1 MSLIVESLVKIY
13 GQQHAVDGI
22 SFVANEGEILG
33 FLGPNGAGKSTTMK
47 IATCFIPP
55 TSGTIKVAGF
65 DVLESPIDVKRNVG
79 YLPEHN
85 PLYLDM
91 YVAEYLN
98 FSGAVHGLKG
108 TKLDN
113 RVKEMIETVG
123 LTLEY
128 KKKIGALSKGYRQRV
143 GLAQAMIHDPKVL
156 ILDEPTTGLDPNQII
171 EIRTVIKNL
180 GKEKT
185 VIFSTHI
192 MQEVQALCD
201 RVIIINNGKLVAD
214 NKVSELKTS
223 QKKQQVLTL
232 EFTVEIDSSF
242 IKQFDTVQEVNNL
255 GKGNYEVVCSL
266 DKDIR
271 ADLFKLSADKGWT
284 LVGMKQEE
292 KSLEDIFTKLT
303 GNTNLTNEN

>member
-1 MSLIVESLVKIY
+1 MSVIVENLVKIY
-13 GQQHAVDGI
+13 GKQHAVDGI
-22 SFVANEGEILG
+22 SFVANKGEILG

-65 DVLESPIDVKRNVG
+65 DVTESPIEVKKHVG

-91 YVAEYLN
+91 YVTEYLQ
-98 FSGAVHGLKG
+98 FSGSVHGLKG
-108 TKLDN
+108 GLLQK

-143 GLAQAMIHDPKVL
+143 GLAQAIIHDPQVL
-156 ILDEPTTGLDPNQII
+156 ILDEPTTGLDPNQLI
-171 EIRTVIKNL
+171 EIRSVIKNL

-201 RVIIINNGKLVAD
+201 RVIIINSGKLVAD
-214 NKVSELKTS
+214 NNVSELKS
-223 QKKQQVLTL
+223 IQQKHQVLTL
-232 EFTVEIDSSF
+232 EFNVEIEIAF
-242 IKQFDTVQEVNNL
+242 IKEFDTVQEVKHL
-255 GKGNYEVVCSL
+255 GKGNYEVICSL
-266 DKDIR
+266 EKDIR
-271 ADLFKLSADKGWT
+271 ADLFKLASERGWT
-284 LVGMKQEE
+284 LLGMKQEE
-292 KSLEDIFTKLT
+292 KSIEDVFTDLT
-303 GNTNLTNEN
+303 GNINAKL